1 MNIKDIE
8 KFSHKN
14 NGKIYFNYDLKKTN
28 WFNIGGKSKI
38 FFKPEKLEQLI
49 EFLKIY
55 KSRGKI
61 FVIGAGSNVLI
72 SDELFDGVIIKL
84 GRNFSKLSLLDETT
98 IIAGSSASDKK
109 VSEFA
114 KENNIGG
121 FEFLSCIPG
130 SIGGGIRMNT
140 GCFDCEIKDNLV
152 SVQAINFSGQVISIL
167 KKDIKFKY
175 RECNLPKDLIFL
187 SATLKGIKKTKNLI
201 ENQIKNLKER
211 KEISQPTKIKT
222 GGSTFKNPEDK
233 TNKKVW
239 ELIKSSVPLNT
250 EFGDASISK
259 KHCNFLINKNNA
271 SYNDMQKLIL
281 YIKKEVEKKT
291 GIKIEL
297 ELVLVK

>member
-38 FFKPEKLEQLI
+38 FFKPEKLEELI

-114 KENNIGG
+114 KENSIGG

-201 ENQIKNLKER
+201 ENQIKNLKKR